1 MPEIL
6 YGVKRLVLTE
16 LDPATQLT
24 KAGGISCVV
33 TTAQEA
39 ELDPVLS
46 NGEEK
51 ILRDDDIVLAI
62 ARTPDLCYG
71 YNFKFK
77 DATFDLKVASLI
89 EGGKIIYDAVVTD
102 KVIGYDSPMLAD
114 GATMKPFM
122 AEIYVANYKG
132 DSIINYAK
140 IKLNNC
146 TGKAPKMIFKKDFFA
161 PEFEVDAR
169 EATVSGLPMKQVV
182 FLDTLPAAG
191 EVIKPILTL
200 TSTASV
206 VKPAGIVAAS
216 NELGGIY
223 AVDSD
228 AVIVTLKDLQNL
240 VQLKVGAYAT
250 INTIGLAT
258 TIATTNLVADKYK
271 VYAVDQAGNIS
282 TASIVITLT

>member
-1 MPEIL
+1 MSEIL

-16 LDPATQLT
+16 LDPLTQLT
-24 KAGGISCVV
+24 KAGGIVCVV
-33 TTAQEA
+33 DTAQEA

-89 EGGKIIYDAVVTD
+89 EGGKIIYDSVVLD
-102 KVIGYDSPMLAD
+102 KMIGYDSPMLAD

-122 AEIYVANYKG
+122 AEVYVANYKG
-132 DSIINYAK
+132 DSIVNYAK

-146 TGKAPKMIFKKDFFA
+146 TGKAPKMAFKKDFFA

-169 EATVSGLPMKQVV
+169 EATVAGLSMKQVT
-182 FLDTLPAAG
+182 FIDALPIVS
-191 EVIKPILTL
+191 ELVKPILTL

-228 AVIVTLKDLQNL
+228 AVIVNIIDLQRL
-240 VQLKVGAYAT
+240 VSLKLGAYAPILT
-250 INTIGLAT
+250 TGLAT
-258 TIATTNLVADKYK
+258 TISTTNLNADKYK
-271 VYAVDQAGNIS
+271 VYAVDMAGNIS
-282 TASIVITLT
+282 LASIVITLT

>member
-1 MPEIL
+1 MSDIL

-16 LDPATQLT
+16 LDPLTQLPR
-24 KAGGISCVV
+24 AGGIKCVV

-39 ELDPVLS
+39 NLDPVIS
-46 NGEEK
+46 NGDEK

-89 EGGKIIYDAVVTD
+89 EGGKIIFDAVVLD

-122 AEIYVANYKG
+122 AEVYVANYKG
-132 DSIINYAK
+132 DSIVNYAC
-140 IKLNNC
+140 IRLNNC
-146 TGKAPKMIFKKDFFA
+146 SGKAPKMEFKKDFFA

-169 EATVSGLPMKQVV
+169 EATIAVLPMKQVTYV
-182 FLDTLPAAG
+182 DVLPSTG
-191 EVIKPILTL
+191 EVVKPILTL

-206 VKPAGIVAAS
+206 VKPAGIVASS

-223 AVDSD
+223 AIDSD
-228 AVIVTLKDLQNL
+228 AIVTSVTDLQRL
-240 VQLKVGAYAT
+240 ITLKLGAYAPIT
-250 INTIGLAT
+250 TIGLAT
-258 TIATTNLVADKYK
+258 TISTTTLNADKYK
-271 VYAVDQAGNIS
+271 VYAVDLEGNIS
-282 TASIVITLT
+282 LGSIVITLT